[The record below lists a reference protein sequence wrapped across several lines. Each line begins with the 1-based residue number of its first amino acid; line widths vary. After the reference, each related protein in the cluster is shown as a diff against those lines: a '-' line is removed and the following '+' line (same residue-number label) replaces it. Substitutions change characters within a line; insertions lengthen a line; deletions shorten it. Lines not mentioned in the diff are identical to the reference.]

1 MRLNKHSIIPI
12 GVIALV
18 AVGTTAVQANPT
30 DRGSTAS
37 QHVSSPPA
45 TAVRH
50 PAPSPVL
57 DPAMP
62 PVPPVYPVVDPAIPA
77 VGPAAAP
84 VRPAVAPSVRP
95 AVAPSVRPAVAPPV
109 RPAVAPSPV
118 ILSTTSPAL
127 DQRPAPVLRRG
138 PAPVNL
144 GAAGSFAIL
153 TKTGLTDVPGSSI
166 IGDVGASPITGA
178 AIGVGCPEVMGAI
191 FTVDAAGPAP
201 CRRTDAPALTTA
213 VGDEEAA
220 YTDAAGRG
228 NPGFVN
234 LGAGEIGGLTVS
246 PGLYKWTTGVSLSR
260 DVILSGGPRD
270 VWIFQVSGT
279 LTQASATR
287 VRLTGGALAR
297 NVFWQTAGAVDI
309 GTTAHFEGTILSQ
322 TMITVN
328 TGALVTGR
336 LLAQTQVALQKN
348 SVTIAR

>member
-1 MRLNKHSIIPI
+1 MRLRKHSIIPI

-18 AVGTTAVQANPT
+18 AVGAIAVEANPA
-30 DRGSTAS
+30 DHRPTAS
-37 QHVSSPPA
+37 AQVTRPAA
-45 TAVRH
+45 TAARH

-62 PVPPVYPVVDPAIPA
+62 PVDPIYPVVDPATPSLDPA
-77 VGPAAAP
+77 TAT
-84 VRPAVAPSVRP
+84 VRPAASL
-95 AVAPSVRPAVAPPV
+95 
-109 RPAVAPSPV
+109 PV
-118 ILSTTSPAL
+118 IHPTNP
-127 DQRPAPVLRRG
+127 PAPDQEPAPAAPRG
-138 PAPVNL
+138 PAPINL

-153 TKTGLTDVPGSSI
+153 TKTGFTDVPGSSI

-178 AIGVGCPEVMGAI
+178 AIGVGCPEVTGAI

-201 CRRTDAPALTTA
+201 CRRTDAPALTSA
-213 VGDEEAA
+213 VGDEQAA

-234 LGAGEIGGLTVS
+234 LGAGEIGALTIS

-260 DVILSGGPRD
+260 DVTLSGGPRD
-270 VWIFQVSGT
+270 VWIFQVAGT

-287 VRLTGGALAR
+287 VRLSGGALAR

-322 TMITVN
+322 TMITVK
-328 TGALVTGR
+328 TGASVNGR
-336 LLAQTQVALQKN
+336 LLAQTQVALQKS
-348 SVTIAR
+348 SVANVR

>member
-1 MRLNKHSIIPI
+1 
-12 GVIALV
+12 
-18 AVGTTAVQANPT
+18 
-30 DRGSTAS
+30 
-37 QHVSSPPA
+37 
-45 TAVRH
+45 
-50 PAPSPVL
+50 
-57 DPAMP
+57 
-62 PVPPVYPVVDPAIPA
+62 
-77 VGPAAAP
+77 
-84 VRPAVAPSVRP
+84 
-95 AVAPSVRPAVAPPV
+95 
-109 RPAVAPSPV
+109 V